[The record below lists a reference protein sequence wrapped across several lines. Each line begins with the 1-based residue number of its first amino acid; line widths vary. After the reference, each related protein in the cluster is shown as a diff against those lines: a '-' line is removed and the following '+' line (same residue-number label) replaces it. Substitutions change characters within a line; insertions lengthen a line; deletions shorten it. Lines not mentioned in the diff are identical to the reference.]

1 MLEAFSLICVLYL
14 VSPFSLLCLKYAFC
28 FNHKSEAIRKKKYA
42 QWESYPSSLTK
53 KWWVIYSFYS
63 KMGFFFLWIII
74 NYVLSSLSGPPSQQ
88 RESVKVNGQEVRFFT
103 PVRRS
108 VRIERASLRYPF
120 PLQDHD
126 LCVNSYNDLLCEDE
140 KERSEEQTDWEP
152 SPSESCAPVYVY
164 RENEALKDKVVV
176 QLVCDDDD

>member
-1 MLEAFSLICVLYL
+1 MRIISKQLNKEMMSYL
-14 VSPFSLLCLKYAFC
+14 QFLQQDV
-28 FNHKSEAIRKKKYA
+28 
-42 QWESYPSSLTK
+42 
-53 KWWVIYSFYS
+53 
-63 KMGFFFLWIII
+63 FFFLWIII

-88 RESVKVNGQEVRFFT
+88 RESVKVNGQEIRFFT

-108 VRIERASLRYPF
+108 VRIERASLRYPS

-152 SPSESCAPVYVY
+152 SPSQSGAPVYVY